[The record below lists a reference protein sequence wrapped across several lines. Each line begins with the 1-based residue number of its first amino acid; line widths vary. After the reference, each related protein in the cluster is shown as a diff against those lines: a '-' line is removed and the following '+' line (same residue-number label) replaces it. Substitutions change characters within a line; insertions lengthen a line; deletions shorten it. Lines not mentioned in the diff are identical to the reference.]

1 MSNLPPPPAKFTGG
15 KAAPAHSSGI
25 RIALITLLVPEY
37 DTGIAFYRDKL
48 GFSVREDKDMGGGK
62 RWVVVAPSDDAHAP
76 AFLLAK
82 AADPSQQANVG
93 AQTGS
98 RVAFFLHTDDF
109 DRDYARFRANGVQFD
124 EAAPR
129 QEPYGK
135 VIVFK
140 DAFGNKFDLIQ
151 PVALAFPALP
161 SGAAPFT
168 SSGSLPRPKNAALA
182 AAKEFQDR
190 QGNDLTQHNWF
201 HGKISAEVAYDIVKE
216 TNQNGAFLVRC
227 SSRPGHFVITWLDNG
242 TIVHTLASPTDAG
255 YAVEGDA
262 QKYESIPQL
271 VELYAAHLTTAV
283 SRV

>member
-1 MSNLPPPPAKFTGG
+1 MSNLPPPPAKFNSGG
-15 KAAPAHSSGI
+15 SKPAI
-25 RIALITLLVPEY
+25 RLALVTILVSDYEA
-37 DTGIAFYRDKL
+37 GVAFYRDKL

-82 AADPSQQANVG
+82 AADAFAASATSVRR
-93 AQTGS
+93 
-98 RVAFFLHTDDF
+98 RVRASLSFSHTDDF

>member
-1 MSNLPPPPAKFTGG
+1 LV
-15 KAAPAHSSGI
+15 
-25 RIALITLLVPEY
+25 TLLVPEY

-82 AADPSQQANVG
+82 AADAFAASATSARRRVRASPSFFTRTTLTVTMRDFAPTASSSTRPRRVK
-93 AQTGS
+93 S
-98 RVAFFLHTDDF
+98 R
-109 DRDYARFRANGVQFD
+109 
-124 EAAPR
+124 
-129 QEPYGK
+129 YGK

-140 DAFGNKFDLIQ
+140 DAFGNKFDLLQ

-190 QGNDLTQHNWF
+190 QGNDLTQHAWF

>member
-1 MSNLPPPPAKFTGG
+1 
-15 KAAPAHSSGI
+15 
-25 RIALITLLVPEY
+25 VPEY
-37 DTGIAFYRDKL
+37 DTGMAFYRDKL

-82 AADPSQQANVG
+82 AADAFAASATS
-93 AQTGS
+93 ARR
-98 RVAFFLHTDDF
+98 RVRASLSFSHTDDF

-129 QEPYGK
+129 QRAATAKSLSSRTPLATSS
-135 VIVFK
+135 ISFS
-140 DAFGNKFDLIQ
+140 
-151 PVALAFPALP
+151 PSPLAFPALP

-168 SSGSLPRPKNAALA
+168 SEWQFAAPQECRA
-182 AAKEFQDR
+182 RRR
-190 QGNDLTQHNWF
+190 QGVSGPLRAT
-201 HGKISAEVAYDIVKE
+201 ISPSTTGSMARSPPRSPTTSSRS

-227 SSRPGHFVITWLDNG
+227 SSRPGHFVVTWLDNG
-242 TIVHTLASPTDAG
+242 TVVHTLASPTDAG